1 LLDEKTAPAEPI
13 GLVLT
18 GPSSRTSRGNTS
30 MKNILLFIML
40 VDLISPLYAS
50 EIAYSNIENELLTM
64 GIEDQSIRAS
74 NADVTKIIEVDRKNT
89 ERLKQ
94 IVSKIGWPTKAMVGK
109 KGASAAWHIVQRA
122 DHDPSFQK
130 YALEMIEPLV
140 NDGKLPSSYYTF
152 LYDRTHKPQK
162 YGTQGGCK
170 GTKWIPRD
178 IEQPDLLIERRSV
191 YNMMPYSD
199 YKKIMNNIC
208 IGIFPES

>member
-18 GPSSRTSRGNTS
+18 GPSSRTSRENTS

-109 KGASAAWHIVQRA
+109 KGASAAWHIVQV
-122 DHDPSFQK
+122 
-130 YALEMIEPLV
+130 LIMIPHSK
-140 NDGKLPSSYYTF
+140 N
-152 LYDRTHKPQK
+152 THL
-162 YGTQGGCK
+162 
-170 GTKWIPRD
+170 R
-178 IEQPDLLIERRSV
+178 
-191 YNMMPYSD
+191 
-199 YKKIMNNIC
+199 
-208 IGIFPES
+208 